1 MKNSEKKVYVA
12 PSMEVLVVELEQGI
26 AAGSGATAGA
36 TPESNDWGTG
46 TGGTVNGDAF

>member
-1 MKNSEKKVYVA
+1 MKNSEKQVYVA

-36 TPESNDWGTG
+36 TPQTNGWETVD
-46 TGGTVNGDAF
+46 GGTVNGDAF